1 MKLWGGRFTENTSKI
16 MEEFNASISFDKR
29 MYKED
34 IAGSC
39 AHCKMLAKQGIIADN
54 EKDIIEIPS
63 TVKNKLNLI
72 FAAHVEDV
80 LKNALIGVEN
90 IDN

>member
-1 MKLWGGRFTENTSKI
+1 MVPRVGG
-16 MEEFNASISFDKR
+16 
-29 MYKED
+29 KEKCLEAHRIG
-34 IAGSC
+34 IAT
-39 AHCKMLAKQGIIADN
+39 IILPKDN

>member
-1 MKLWGGRFTENTSKI
+1 MLRKDFSKNYQQ
-16 MEEFNASISFDKR
+16 FS
-29 MYKED
+29 
-34 IAGSC
+34 
-39 AHCKMLAKQGIIADN
+39 
-54 EKDIIEIPS
+54 
-63 TVKNKLNLI
+63 KNKLNLI

>member
-1 MKLWGGRFTENTSKI
+1 MVTIKHDGQD
-16 MEEFNASISFDKR
+16 FNADNIWTDT
-29 MYKED
+29 YKHKK
-34 IAGSC
+34 AGAYGRAIFS
-39 AHCKMLAKQGIIADN
+39 
-54 EKDIIEIPS
+54 
-63 TVKNKLNLI
+63 KNKLNLI